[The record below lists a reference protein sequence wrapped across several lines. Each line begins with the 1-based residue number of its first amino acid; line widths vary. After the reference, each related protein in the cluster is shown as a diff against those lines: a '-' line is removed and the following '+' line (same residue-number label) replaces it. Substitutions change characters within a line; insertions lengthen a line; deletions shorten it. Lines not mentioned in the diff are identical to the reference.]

1 MSHDLIRPG
10 AGPGLIVVNPTVARL
25 RDPGRYQ
32 RLVDEVQR
40 SVLARTGQ
48 EPQLIADRDR
58 TVMGE
63 RLAHA
68 LEDEP
73 GLVVAVGGDGTLRDV
88 VEAMGTRGGA
98 PIAIVPVGTAN
109 LFAGALRI
117 PRQPAWAAR
126 LIPHLVPRGVDL
138 GTIRFG
144 TGPDASRQR
153 VFTVGAGIGFDAR
166 VMAAAGSDAKHRLGR
181 YAYFAAAAVELA
193 RAKAVPLQVIADGT
207 TLDVEAFEV
216 LVANSGDLIPGLL
229 RPALPVHPGDGLLD
243 VFIVTGRR
251 RSDAALGAME
261 ALVRRGTG
269 RSRTGRSYRLRVR
282 SIRVVAGEGTPVEV
296 DGDAD
301 GSTWFEARSMPR
313 ALTVLV
319 PDAANRDRTRFGAS
333 RRPARR

>member
-1 MSHDLIRPG
+1 MSHDLVRAG
-10 AGPGLIVVNPTVARL
+10 TGPGLIVVNPTVSRL

-32 RLVDEVQR
+32 RLVGEVQR

-68 LEDEP
+68 LEDGP

-88 VEAMGTRGGA
+88 VEAMGTRSA

-166 VMAAAGSDAKHRLGR
+166 VMAAAGSDAKRHLGR

-193 RAKAVPLQVIADGT
+193 RAKAVPLQVIADGA
-207 TLDVEAFEV
+207 TLDLEAFEV

-229 RPALPVHPGDGLLD
+229 RPALPVQPGDGLLD

-319 PDAANRDRTRFGAS
+319 PDAAGRNRTRFGAS
-333 RRPARR
+333 RRLARR

>member
-1 MSHDLIRPG
+1 MSQDLIRPG

-25 RDPGRYQ
+25 RDPSRYQ
-32 RLVDEVQR
+32 RLVDEVHR

-48 EPQLIADRDR
+48 EPRLIADRDR
-58 TVMGE
+58 TAMGE
-63 RLAHA
+63 RLANA
-68 LEDEP
+68 LADEP

-88 VEAMGTRGGA
+88 VEAMGARGV

-126 LIPHLVPRGVDL
+126 LIPKFVPRAVDL

-207 TLDVEAFEV
+207 TLDLEAFEV

-251 RSDAALGAME
+251 RPDAALGAME

-319 PDAANRDRTRFGAS
+319 PNAANRDRTRFGAL
-333 RRPARR
+333 RRRARR